1 VRYRS
6 LRAMNRTATLVL
18 TFAPLLSG
26 LTADNRAPHSVAMSV
41 STPQVAVAP
50 RTGGRRPL
58 QLPDLEY
65 QFRLTLNCAE
75 SFTAQFL
82 SVAVAD
88 SRRTIEGEAIGKNAS
103 PSELTIAVP
112 ERQLAP
118 IVVSD
123 FCIDVPGDDGAR
135 EAASNLERSLASVT
149 IPAVLSAHASL
160 VCSNGETQEI
170 AYSSRPLDVVLVC
183 QAPGGGE

>member
-1 VRYRS
+1 
-6 LRAMNRTATLVL
+6 MNRTAAIVL
-18 TFAPLLSG
+18 TFVPLLSG
-26 LTADNRAPHSVAMSV
+26 LAADNRVRHSVAVSV
-41 STPQVAVAP
+41 STPQVVVAP
-50 RTGGRRPL
+50 RSAGRRPL

-65 QFRLTLNCAE
+65 QFQVTLDCAE

-82 SVAVAD
+82 SVAIAD
-88 SRRTIEGEAIGKNAS
+88 SRRTIEGEAIDSKAA

-123 FCIDVPGDDGAR
+123 FCIDVSGDDDAR
-135 EAASNLERSLASVT
+135 VPASALERSLTSLT

-160 VCSNGETQEI
+160 VCSDGEMQEI
-170 AYSSRPLDVVLVC
+170 AYSAQPLDVVLVC
-183 QAPGGGE
+183 QPHGSGE